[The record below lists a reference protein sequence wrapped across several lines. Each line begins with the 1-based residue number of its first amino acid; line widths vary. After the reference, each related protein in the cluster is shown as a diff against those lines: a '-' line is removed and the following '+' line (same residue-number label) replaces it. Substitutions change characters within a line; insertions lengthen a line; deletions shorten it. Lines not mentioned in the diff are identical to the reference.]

1 MDGHME
7 LRLLN
12 PTEDGFLRKIEWNRS
27 EIESEVK
34 RITDE
39 YKGLAYTED
48 TIPDAKKRQ
57 GISQKIDR
65 QS

>member
-57 GISQKIDR
+57 GIS
-65 QS
+65 